1 MKNLDYTFHSHT
13 YRCGHAKGDIEDY
26 VSLAV
31 LKKYKI
37 YGVSD
42 HVFLPGVSEPT
53 VRGDYSLLDE
63 YINEYKRVKS
73 KYEKDIRMYL
83 GFECEYSD
91 YFVNYYKSLL
101 KEKGFDFLICGQHYS
116 YNNNGQRILY
126 LRGSREEEL
135 EMMKHYQFDVI
146 KAMESGLFMYIAHP
160 DLFYCAAQ
168 ENTEYF
174 QKMTKAVIDAAIKY
188 DAVLEINLHGVYRN
202 PLRDGYRYINYPNE
216 YFWKEVAKTNI
227 KVVLGGDYHD
237 PNEILMED
245 AKKQVYEMIEKYN
258 IKIVDI
264 EDVYKDYRK
273 RIETLL
279 K

>member
-1 MKNLDYTFHSHT
+1 MKILDYTFHSHT
-13 YRCGHAKGDIEDY
+13 YRCGHAIGDIEDY

-63 YINEYKRVKS
+63 YINEYKRVKT

-116 YNNNGQRILY
+116 YDNNGQRILY
-126 LRGSREEEL
+126 LRGSRKEEL
-135 EMMKHYQFDVI
+135 EMMKHYQVDVI

-202 PLRDGYRYINYPNE
+202 PMRDGYRYINYPNE
-216 YFWKEVAKTNI
+216 YFWKEVTKTNI